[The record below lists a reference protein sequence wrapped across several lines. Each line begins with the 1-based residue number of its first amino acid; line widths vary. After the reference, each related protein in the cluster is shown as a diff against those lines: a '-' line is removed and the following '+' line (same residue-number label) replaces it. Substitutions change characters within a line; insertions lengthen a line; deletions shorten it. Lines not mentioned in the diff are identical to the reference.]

1 MTAEGRVVVTTIV
14 DRLQALGATVVE
26 IDTDGVYFVPPADAR
41 DPAGEARL
49 LASLA
54 AALPPGI
61 QVELDGRYRAMLSYK
76 MKNYVLLDDK
86 GVLTIRGSGLRSRGL
101 ELFQRRI
108 MEELFALLL
117 SGRREEIA
125 ALVARWKAD
134 FAAHRVPARLFM
146 KTETLQDSVDFYRAE
161 RARGLRNPSAAY
173 ELALGA
179 GRPYQ
184 PGDQVSYYLTG
195 RGTNVAVSDA
205 AKLAVSWDPAAPDE
219 NTEYYQAKVDELW
232 ARFRPFV
239 ELDALR
245 PWVEEAGVD
254 AAVPQQLPLF

>member
-1 MTAEGRVVVTTIV
+1 IAGGHTAVYQQGVARPVLHVDVISLYPSIMLTQGIAPAADTLGAFARLLRDLRDFRVAAKQLMRVAESDAERRHLGALQQTFKILINSFYGYLGFSPGHWNDFEAANRVTAEGRVVVTTIV

-54 AALPPGI
+54 
-61 QVELDGRYRAMLSYK
+61 
-76 MKNYVLLDDK
+76 
-86 GVLTIRGSGLRSRGL
+86 
-101 ELFQRRI
+101 
-108 MEELFALLL
+108 
-117 SGRREEIA
+117 GRREEIA
-125 ALVARWKAD
+125 PLVSRWKAD

-146 KTETLQDSVDFYRAE
+146 KTETLQDSVDLYRVE

-195 RGTNVAVSDA
+195 RGTN
-205 AKLAVSWDPAAPDE
+205 
-219 NTEYYQAKVDELW
+219 
-232 ARFRPFV
+232 
-239 ELDALR
+239 
-245 PWVEEAGVD
+245 
-254 AAVPQQLPLF
+254 